1 MRERARV
8 LVVASAVLFLAGLV
22 WYNYSAL
29 LPIIADDFGLSGF
42 ESGIVFAAFQLGYV
56 IAILPAGVLADRYD
70 PRLIVALGTT
80 GTGLATLGFAA
91 FADGFLTATV
101 FRLIAGAAITG
112 VYVPGMRLLTD
123 WYPADDRGG
132 AFGIYV
138 GTFSLSSG
146 MSYFLASIVASSY
159 GWRMAIGATSIGAAL
174 AGPLILVLTRP
185 HPDAS
190 AEASGF
196 DFSLL
201 RDRSYLAA
209 VGIYAGHNWELFGA
223 RNWIQ
228 AFLVATPALIATGNP
243 TVIAGTLT
251 GITVALGS
259 VANIASGW
267 LSDRIGRLRTITLVF
282 IGSALISLTLGTL
295 QWLPLSWLTIVVLI
309 YGVALTADSSPAST
323 TITEVVD
330 ETSVGTALALQSF
343 LGFAVTIGSPV
354 AFGAVLDIG
363 GYGWAFPTL
372 AVGPLVGLMALF
384 YLRRQPVAAQIT

>member
-8 LVVASAVLFLAGLV
+8 LAVTSAVLFLAGLV

-29 LPIIADDFGLSGF
+29 LPIVADDFGFSGF
-42 ESGIVFAAFQLGYV
+42 QSGVVFAAFQLGYV

-70 PRLIVALGTT
+70 ARVIVAAGTT
-80 GTGLATLGFAA
+80 GTGLATVGFAA
-91 FADGFLTATV
+91 LTDGFQTAAV
-101 FRLIAGAAITG
+101 FRLLAGAAITG

-123 WYPADDRGG
+123 WYEADDRGG

-146 MSYFLASIVASSY
+146 MSYFLASIVASSF
-159 GWRMAIGATSIGAAL
+159 GWRIAIGATSVGAVL
-174 AGPLILVLTRP
+174 AGPLILLLTRP
-185 HPDAS
+185 HPDAT
-190 AEASGF
+190 AEAAGF

-223 RNWIQ
+223 RNWIL
-228 AFLVATPALIATGNP
+228 AFLVAAPALIGTGNP

-259 VANIASGW
+259 VANVASGW
-267 LSDRIGRLRTITLVF
+267 LSDRIGRLWTITLVF
-282 IGSALISLTLGTL
+282 LASGAISLSLGAL
-295 QWLPLSWLTIVVLI
+295 RWLPLSWLTVIVLI
-309 YGVALTADSSPAST
+309 YGITLTADSSPAST
-323 TITEVVD
+323 TITELVE

-354 AFGAVLDIG
+354 AFGAVLDLG

-372 AVGPLVGLMALF
+372 AIGPLVGLVAIL
-384 YLRRQPVAAQIT
+384 YLRRQPAAARIT